1 MAATHHQ
8 SSAALAARQRLADR
22 LRELRLDAGL
32 SGRDVAARTG
42 WQPSKVSR
50 LETGKTPP
58 ADADIRAWCAAC
70 EANELAPDLIAAS
83 RAAASMYMEW
93 RRLQRAGL
101 KNLQNSYVPAYAR
114 TKEFRVYSS
123 TVVPGM
129 LQTPDYALAMLR
141 SVAAFHGG
149 VDDVESAV
157 QARTERSEM
166 VRNSGSRIVVVL
178 EESVLRHVL
187 GGAEI
192 MGAAQLGA
200 LLSAMSAPAVSLG
213 IIPAGTLR
221 QDLWT
226 LETFTLLDAERVSV
240 ELLTAAVTVTA
251 PSEIAQYRRAFAAMA
266 EHAVYG
272 APARELIAGAIQSL
286 SQLP

>member
-58 ADADIRAWCAAC
+58 SDADIRAWCAAC
-70 EANELAPDLIAAS
+70 GVESAAPDLIAAS
-83 RAAASMYMEW
+83 RAAESMYMEW

-101 KNLQNSYVPAYAR
+101 KNLQNSYVPAYAK
-114 TKEFRVYSS
+114 TTAFRVYSS

-129 LQTPDYALAMLR
+129 LQTEDYARAMLD

-149 VDDVESAV
+149 VDDVEEAV
-157 QARTERSEM
+157 QARMARSAM
-166 VRNSGSRIVVVL
+166 VRNSARRVVVVL
-178 EESVLRHVL
+178 EESVLHHVL
-187 GGAEI
+187 GGADV
-192 MGAAQLGA
+192 MAGQLGA
-200 LLSAMSAPAVSLG
+200 ILSAMSAPTVSVG
-213 IIPAGTLR
+213 VIPAGTLR
-221 QDLWT
+221 SGLWT
-226 LETFTLLDAERVSV
+226 LETFTLLDEQRASV
-240 ELLTAAVTVTA
+240 ELLTAAVTVTT
-251 PSEIAQYRRAFAAMA
+251 PSEIAQYQRAFSIMA

-272 APARELIAGAIQSL
+272 ASARGLIADAIQGL
-286 SQLP
+286 AELP

>member
-1 MAATHHQ
+1 M
-8 SSAALAARQRLADR
+8 RD
-22 LRELRLDAGL
+22 LRLDAGL
-32 SGRDVAARTG
+32 SGRDMVARTG

-70 EANELAPDLIAAS
+70 EMDELAPDLIAAS

-114 TKEFRVYSS
+114 TKELRVYSS
-123 TVVPGM
+123 TVVPGL

-141 SVAAFHGG
+141 SVVAFHGG
-149 VDDVESAV
+149 VDDVEAAV
-157 QARTERSEM
+157 RARMERSEM
-166 VRNSGSRIVVVL
+166 VRNNGSRLVVVL

-192 MGAAQLGA
+192 MAAQLGA

-251 PSEIAQYRRAFAAMA
+251 PSEIAQYRRAFAVMA

-272 APARELIAGAIQSL
+272 APARELVAGAIQSL

>member
-1 MAATHHQ
+1 M
-8 SSAALAARQRLADR
+8 
-22 LRELRLDAGL
+22 
-32 SGRDVAARTG
+32 AARTG

-70 EANELAPDLIAAS
+70 EMDELAPDLIAAG
-83 RAAASMYMEW
+83 RAAASMYREW

-101 KNLQNSYVPAYAR
+101 KYLQNSYVPSYAR

-149 VDDVESAV
+149 VGDVEAAV
-157 QARTERSEM
+157 QARMERSEM
-166 VRNSGSRIVVVL
+166 VRNSGSRLVVVL

-187 GGAEI
+187 GGAEV
-192 MGAAQLGA
+192 MAAQLGPC
-200 LLSAMSAPAVSLG
+200 SRPCPRRPSPSGSSPSAPSARTCGPWRRSRCS
-213 IIPAGTLR
+213 T
-221 QDLWT
+221 
-226 LETFTLLDAERVSV
+226 
-240 ELLTAAVTVTA
+240 
-251 PSEIAQYRRAFAAMA
+251 PSACPSNY
-266 EHAVYG
+266 
-272 APARELIAGAIQSL
+272 
-286 SQLP
+286 

>member
-50 LETGKTPP
+50 LETAKTAP

-70 EANELAPDLIAAS
+70 EADELAPDLIAAS

-149 VDDVESAV
+149 VDDVEAAV
-157 QARTERSEM
+157 QARMERSEM
-166 VRNSGSRIVVVL
+166 VRNGGSRLVVVL

-187 GGAEI
+187 GGAEV
-192 MGAAQLGA
+192 MAAQLGA

-213 IIPAGTLR
+213 IIPAGALR

-251 PSEIAQYRRAFAAMA
+251 PSEIAQYRRAFAVMA

-272 APARELIAGAIQSL
+272 APARELVAGAIQSL